1 MHEDVLL
8 RSSPAGFLEIYCA
21 KTLVHGICN
30 AISVIITPQEQ
41 TPVSWWFICSQGR
54 KSMGLSSMCHHKFIA
69 DILTASCIIIL
80 PEEKISIFMYIDF
93 VHSTGRG
100 TKILPGFRVKN
111 KPTKA

>member
-8 RSSPAGFLEIYCA
+8 RSLPAGFLEIYCA

-30 AISVIITPQEQ
+30 AISDIITPQEQ

-54 KSMGLSSMCHHKFIA
+54 KSMGLSSMYHYIF
-69 DILTASCIIIL
+69 IIIF

-93 VHSTGRG
+93 VHSNGIHMSITY
-100 TKILPGFRVKN
+100 KWM
-111 KPTKA
+111 A